1 MQLSAFKL
9 CQPGLMLLIGLA
21 GNVLPGISQ
30 AESGLDVNLTA
41 NIVNSTCKLSIE
53 NSGEIYLPNVMRSW
67 FYNTDGS
74 DRFTATDDA
83 GGTPFKIHVDD
94 CYGDSTSTAKK
105 LNFSFSPQSGFWP
118 GQNQVFKSEDTAAG
132 SAKNVGIVVF
142 SAKNKTNVLNSDGTS
157 KVIYDV
163 SGQGTAFLTDYQF
176 YARYQNI
183 GAVAGGIVT
192 SKVLVDVTYE

>member
-9 CQPGLMLLIGLA
+9 HQHGLILLIGLA
-21 GNVLPGISQ
+21 GNTLPCISR
-30 AESGLDVNLTA
+30 ADAGLDVNLTA

-94 CYGDSTSTAKK
+94 CYGDNTSTAKK

-118 GQNQVFKSEDTAAG
+118 GQNQVFKSEDNAAG
-132 SAKNVGIVVF
+132 SAKNVGVVVF
-142 SAKNKTNVLNSDGTS
+142 SEKNKTNVLNSDGTS

-163 SGQGTAFLTDYQF
+163 SGQGGAFLTDYQF
-176 YARYQNI
+176 FVRYQNI
-183 GAVAGGIVT
+183 GAVAAGIVT

>member
-9 CQPGLMLLIGLA
+9 HQHGLMLLIGLA
-21 GNVLPGISQ
+21 GSVLPGISR

-67 FYNTDGS
+67 FYDTDGS

-94 CYGDSTSTAKK
+94 CFGDSTSTTKK
-105 LNFSFSPQSGFWP
+105 LTVSFSPQSGFWP

-142 SAKNKTNVLNSDGTS
+142 SEKNKTNVLNSDGTS

-163 SGQGTAFLTDYQF
+163 SGQGAAFLTDYQF

-183 GAVAGGIVT
+183 GVVAGGIVT

>member
-105 LNFSFSPQSGFWP
+105 LSFSFSPQSGFWP

>member
-1 MQLSAFKL
+1 MQQSPFTLY
-9 CQPGLMLLIGLA
+9 QPGLVLLMALA
-21 GNVLPGISQ
+21 GVTLPGISQ
-30 AESGLDVNLTA
+30 AGSGLDVNLTA
-41 NIVNSTCKLSIE
+41 NIVNSTCQLSIE
-53 NSGEIYLPNVMRSW
+53 NGGEIYLPNVMRSW

-94 CYGDSTSTAKK
+94 CYGDNTSIAKK

-118 GQNQVFKSEDTAAG
+118 GQNQVFKSEDGAVG
-132 SAKNVGIVVF
+132 SAKNVGVVVF
-142 SAKNKTNVLNSDGTS
+142 SEKNKTNVLNSDGTS

-163 SGQGTAFLTDYQF
+163 SGQGGAFLTDYQF
-176 YARYQNI
+176 YVRYQNI